1 MEITETDEPSSLLW
15 YVINYRR
22 KKFKVQALGV
32 FAMKK
37 NFFFFFANA
46 QKNSLGCLSLT
57 GLFSYV

>member
-1 MEITETDEPSSLLW
+1 MTESDKPSSLLR

-46 QKNSLGCLSLT
+46 QDK
-57 GLFSYV
+57 